1 MPEQTVVEATLAD
14 IAEKARHLQSPA
26 ITVVGEVVALREEIE
41 WVNSNQLPVVSY
53 Q

>member
-14 IAEKARHLQSPA
+14 IAEKAQQLQSPA

-41 WVNSNQLPVVSY
+41 WVVSNPLSVIRYP
-53 Q
+53 